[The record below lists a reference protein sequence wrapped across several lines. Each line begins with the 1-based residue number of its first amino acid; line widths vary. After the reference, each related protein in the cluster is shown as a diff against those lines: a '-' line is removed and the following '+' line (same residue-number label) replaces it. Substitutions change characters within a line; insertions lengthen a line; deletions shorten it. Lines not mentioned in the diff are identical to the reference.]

1 MNLVKKIFVV
11 MMIVSLAA
19 CKSDDDGAAQFL
31 LTIDN
36 LVGNHDITS
45 YESYEED
52 TYIINNVPVVSTI
65 TTIGDTFQVTLKL
78 NADQTYLLA
87 GQFRITETTVVGN
100 ETLIDTEILVLNET
114 GTFTVNANDLT
125 ITLIDGLGGDSQ
137 TWDVSLFNET
147 QMNLTFQEAGNLD
160 NDGTFEYNE
169 EIRFIR
175 Q

>member
-1 MNLVKKIFVV
+1 MKLVKKIFVV

-36 LVGNHDITS
+36 LVGNHDITLF
-45 YESYEED
+45 ESLEED
-52 TYIINNVPVVSTI
+52 TFIINNVPVVSTI

-87 GQFRITETTVVGN
+87 GQFRITETTIVGN
-100 ETLIDTEILVLNET
+100 DTLIDTEILVLNET
-114 GTFTVNANDLT
+114 GTFTINANNLT
-125 ITLIDGLGGDSQ
+125 ITLTDGLGGDSQ
-137 TWDVSLFNET
+137 TWDVALFNET
-147 QMNLTFQEAGNLD
+147 QMNLTFQETGNLE
-160 NDGTFEYNE
+160 NEGTFVYNE